1 MADGKHP
8 LQKLVREAANS
19 LAEIEGY
26 VEMIPEYLESIH
38 RGIEDGFE
46 QLDESIQKQ
55 TEAQAE
61 LKLMDYMAEVTSAKS
76 QIASEQEHIED
87 EWRGLDEALESIAER
102 YREKHDDLDEK
113 AERRVRDLGE
123 HIFEIDEEEFERGV
137 EDPFLEHVTTTWDD
151 LREHNERAGERRD
164 DALRTTL
171 DDARG
176 AIQEFVDR
184 RGDLL
189 QRIDDHRTDLPT
201 GGGSEARIDVPYYVV
216 TVVEDGVEREVV
228 VPPSRLVGTD
238 DDWLPVD
245 LEAMAGFRE
254 PVERIADRPLH
265 DPSTIRLPAEQ
276 LADAMAVHGER
287 RLAGQVSYA
296 DAFADALPDHVPIRR
311 AVE

>member
-1 MADGKHP
+1 MANSDLHP
-8 LQKLVREAANS
+8 LLKSINETIGRLREDVKEATG
-19 LAEIEGY
+19 EIEK
-26 VEMIPEYLESIH
+26 VH
-38 RGIEDGFE
+38 TV
-46 QLDESIQKQ
+46 LDEGFRSLRDAIHENIQ
-55 TEAQAE
+55 AQAE
-61 LKLMDYMAEVTSAKS
+61 MKLMEYVSEVHSIKPQIEAERQ
-76 QIASEQEHIED
+76 QIVEEKE
-87 EWRGLDEALESIAER
+87 ELDEALESIADR

-151 LREHNERAGERRD
+151 LREHNERADERRD

-201 GGGSEARIDVPYYVV
+201 GGGTEARIDVPYYVV

-245 LEAMAGFRE
+245 LEAMPGFRE

-311 AVE
+311 AVD